1 MLTKTPRTTKLFM
14 TNRSQAVRLPKE
26 LAFPPEVTEVDI
38 IKQGSGVLIV
48 PKGKGWDD
56 FFDNG
61 PFASEDFMVTRDQPF
76 AAEERE
82 EF

>member
-1 MLTKTPRTTKLFM
+1 MLAKTRATTKLFV

-26 LAFPPEVTEVDI
+26 LAFPPEVTEVEI
-38 IKQGSGVLIV
+38 IRQGSGVLIV
-48 PKGKGWDD
+48 PKGKSWDD

-61 PFASEDFMVTRDQPF
+61 PFASEDFMVTRDQPL

>member
-1 MLTKTPRTTKLFM
+1 MVATTKLFT

-26 LAFPPEVTEVDI
+26 LAFPPEVTEVEI
-38 IKQGSGVLIV
+38 IKQGKGLLIV
-48 PKGKGWDD
+48 PKGKSWDD

-61 PFASEDFMVTRDQPF
+61 PFASEDFMRTRDQPPV
-76 AAEERE
+76 AEERE